1 MREIPVYLFTGFLEA
16 GKTKFIQETLQDE
29 RFNSGERTLL
39 LVCEEGIEEY
49 DPEQFSGDNVFYHA
63 LEKENL
69 NPSYLADL
77 IRKNKAERV
86 VIEYNGMWQLDILQN
101 GMPRDWVIYQ
111 EFMFAEAGTF
121 MAYNANMRQL
131 VVDKLRTCE
140 LIVFNR
146 CDDSIDKMELHK
158 IVRGVSR
165 RASIAYEYPDGK
177 VEYDE
182 IEDPLPFDIN
192 APVIEIEDDDYA
204 LFYRDIAE
212 EYNKYDGKI
221 VKFKGVVAMGRSL
234 PKETFVIGRHI
245 MTCCVDDIQYSAFVC
260 EWEKANTLQ
269 KRDWVNLTAKVEV
282 RYHKI
287 YAEAGPV
294 LVAMEVTTAEKPQEQ
309 VATFY

>member
-39 LVCEEGIEEY
+39 LMCEEGIEEY
-49 DPEQFSGDNVFYHA
+49 APELFSGDNVFCYTI
-63 LEKENL
+63 EQKNL
-69 NPSYLADL
+69 NPSYLAEL

-86 VIEYNGMWQLDILQN
+86 VIEYNGMWQLDLLQN
-101 GMPRDWVIYQ
+101 NMPRDWVIYQ

-121 MAYNANMRQL
+121 LTYNANMRQL

-165 RASIAYEYPDGK
+165 RTSIAYEYLDGK

-192 APVIEIEDDDYA
+192 ASVIEIADEDYA

-212 EYNKYDGKI
+212 EYDKYNGKI

-234 PKETFVIGRHI
+234 PKETFVVGRHV

-260 EWEKANTLQ
+260 EWDKSNTLQ
-269 KRDWVNLTAKVEV
+269 KHDWVNVTAKVDV

-287 YAEAGPV
+287 YAEEGPV
-294 LVAMEVTTAEKPQEQ
+294 LVAMEVAPAEKPQEQ